1 MTETMQAVNTVM
13 DSDSYAL
20 VLRTIERNALLDQRD
35 ELVAALEGL
44 ERVIVELYP
53 GHADPDAEH
62 LNDYIA
68 VWTAVHNARAA
79 LAKAGAK

>member
-35 ELVAALEGL
+35 ELIAQRDELLELLQEVVFASRGF
-44 ERVIVELYP
+44 VEEKYLR
-53 GHADPDAEH
+53 D
-62 LNDYIA
+62 
-68 VWTAVHNARAA
+68 ARAA
-79 LAKAGAK
+79 LAKAGVK